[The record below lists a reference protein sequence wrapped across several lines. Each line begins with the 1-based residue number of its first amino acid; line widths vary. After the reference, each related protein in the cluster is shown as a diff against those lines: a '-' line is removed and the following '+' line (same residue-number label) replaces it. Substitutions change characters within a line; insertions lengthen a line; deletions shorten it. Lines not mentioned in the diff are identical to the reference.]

1 MTVRDPLTVKEVRKL
16 CESRL
21 RIWRDQSTPDDDL
34 PNVPECPPRSGP
46 SPEYIS
52 WMWST
57 ELPGLMRKEKYRDQV
72 RQHCSDL
79 ARKSE
84 ELDIDIRS
92 IVGSKLEQQAKADEL
107 RAQLTALLDE

>member
-1 MTVRDPLTVKEVRKL
+1 MRTAKCHPQLGWLRLEPYDYSCSLDHLLACRDRDSDLT
-16 CESRL
+16 
-21 RIWRDQSTPDDDL
+21 
-34 PNVPECPPRSGP
+34 RSGP